1 MNCKLIV
8 HLVLLP
14 IITST
19 TLKQGYLSKKQ
30 HSCRIEETNQDTVVV
45 KARTPRSRKVQN
57 GQIHGVHIYVERCA
71 SKEVHSHVQRI
82 CTSVHRYGFRF
93 SVVGEIFRLAAF
105 PANRSSFQQDSYS
118 HDDINDGQARSHI
131 VIQIIYTCTMF

>member
-1 MNCKLIV
+1 MIV
-8 HLVLLP
+8 INNYLLPWTVNFIVYLVLLP

-57 GQIHGVHIYVERCA
+57 G
-71 SKEVHSHVQRI
+71 
-82 CTSVHRYGFRF
+82 
-93 SVVGEIFRLAAF
+93 
-105 PANRSSFQQDSYS
+105 
-118 HDDINDGQARSHI
+118 
-131 VIQIIYTCTMF
+131 